1 MIAGSCG
8 NLNALNAYWDTK
20 QTQTMGQSKD
30 VKGIKLD
37 PYWLHL
43 GQKMGHVAVNFPTI
57 FCLPC
62 RLLAFVNRE
71 KLRGLSNMA
80 SSSSLVKTAATGILQ
95 SSVSMANL
103 KEYALFHCVY
113 AVFWCLFLFIFCS

>member
-1 MIAGSCG
+1 MTAGSCG
-8 NLNALNAYWDTK
+8 SLNALNAYWDIK
-20 QTQTMGQSKD
+20 QTKTMGQSKD

-43 GQKMGHVAVNFPTI
+43 GQKMGHVAVNFPHNI
-57 FCLPC
+57 LSF
-62 RLLAFVNRE
+62 LAFVNRE
-71 KLRGLSNMA
+71 KLRDLSNMA

-113 AVFWCLFLFIFCS
+113 AVFWCLFLCIFCS